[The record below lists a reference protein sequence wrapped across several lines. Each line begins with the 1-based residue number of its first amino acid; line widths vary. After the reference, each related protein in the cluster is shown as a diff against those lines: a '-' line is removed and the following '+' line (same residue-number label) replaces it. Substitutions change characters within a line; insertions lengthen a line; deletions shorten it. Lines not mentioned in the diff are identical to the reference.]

1 MDLEVRERK
10 GTWRSER
17 EGELG
22 GHREKVNLEVRE
34 IRWTWWSGREGDLE
48 CQGEKVDLE
57 VRERRGKGG
66 VRQEK
71 CTSRRK
77 YI

>member
-1 MDLEVRERK
+1 MK
-10 GTWRSER
+10 
-17 EGELG
+17 
-22 GHREKVNLEVRE
+22 VRE
-34 IRWTWWSGREGDLE
+34 IRWTWWSGRVGDLD

>member
-1 MDLEVRERK
+1 M
-10 GTWRSER
+10 
-17 EGELG
+17 
-22 GHREKVNLEVRE
+22 NLEVKE

-71 CTSRRK
+71 CTSR
-77 YI
+77 